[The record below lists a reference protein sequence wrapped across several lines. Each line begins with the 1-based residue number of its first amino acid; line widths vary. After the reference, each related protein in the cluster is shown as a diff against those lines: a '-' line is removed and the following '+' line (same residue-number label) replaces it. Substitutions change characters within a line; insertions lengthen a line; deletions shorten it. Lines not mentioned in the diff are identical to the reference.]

1 MGHPNDAVQDNTTTP
16 QQYLVSQWNLPT
28 TEKLPKEERRM
39 RLIFLISDVLKT
51 LNKQTREAG
60 THWGVLICDIQASK
74 LGLQVQYRYFDSV
87 ERSGNY
93 DSACLVAT
101 QIQMVSNVSIFA
113 SYWYLQIH

>member
-1 MGHPNDAVQDNTTTP
+1 MGHANDAVQDNTTP
-16 QQYLVSQWNLPT
+16 QQFLQSEWNLPS

-39 RLIFLISDVLKT
+39 RLIFLISDAVKT

-60 THWGVLICDIQASK
+60 THWSVLICDIQASK
-74 LGLQVQYRYFDSV
+74 LGLQVQYRHFDSV
-87 ERSGNY
+87 KRSGNF